1 MAIALARR
9 HTLPGFG
16 PTMGLTLLYVSLLV
30 LIPLTGLF
38 VKASALTAAEW
49 WQTVTSPRAIAAI
62 RLTIGAS
69 AAAAAI
75 NVVFGV
81 LLAWLLVR
89 HPIPGRRIVDA
100 LVDLPFALPT
110 AVAGIA
116 LTTVYSVNGWF
127 GRYLE
132 GIGIPVAFTPLGIV
146 VALTFVGLPFVVR
159 TVEPVLQ
166 DLDPE
171 IEEAAASLGAT
182 RLQVFSRVIVPT
194 ILPAA
199 LTGFSLAFAR
209 ALGEYGSVV
218 FISGNLP
225 LKTEIATLL
234 IMARL
239 EQYDYAGA
247 TALASVMLLLS
258 LSLLIAINLLQ
269 AWARR
274 RAV

>member
-1 MAIALARR
+1 MALALARR

-16 PTMGLTLLYVSLLV
+16 PTLGLTLLYVSLLV

-38 VKASALTAAEW
+38 AKASALSAGDW
-49 WQTVTSPRAIAAI
+49 WQVVTSPRALAAY
-62 RLTIGAS
+62 RLTIGAA

-75 NVVFGV
+75 NAAFGV

-100 LVDLPFALPT
+100 LIDLPFALPT

-116 LTTVYSVNGWF
+116 LTTVYSVNGWI
-127 GRYLE
+127 GSYLE
-132 GIGIPVAFTPLGIV
+132 AAGLPVAFTPLGIV

-234 IMARL
+234 IMAKL

-247 TALASVMLLLS
+247 TALAAVMLLLS
-258 LSLLIAINLLQ
+258 FSILIAINLLQ

>member
-1 MAIALARR
+1 MAVALARR

-30 LIPLTGLF
+30 LIPLAALF

-49 WQTVTSPRAIAAI
+49 WTTVTSPRAIAAY

-75 NVVFGV
+75 NAVFGV

-116 LTTVYSVNGWF
+116 LTTVYSVNGWL
-127 GRYLE
+127 GSYLE
-132 GIGIPVAFTPLGIV
+132 AAGFPVAFTPLGIV

-159 TVEPVLQ
+159 SVEPVLQ

-171 IEEAAASLGAT
+171 LEEAAASLGAT
-182 RLQVFSRVIVPT
+182 RWQVFSRVIVPT

-234 IMARL
+234 IMAKL

-258 LSLLIAINLLQ
+258 FSLLIAINLLQ

>member
-1 MAIALARR
+1 MAVALARR

-30 LIPLTGLF
+30 LIPLAGLF
-38 VKASALTAAEW
+38 VKASTLTAAEW
-49 WQTVTSPRAIAAI
+49 WTTVTSPRAIAAY

-75 NVVFGV
+75 NAVFGV

-116 LTTVYSVNGWF
+116 LTTVYSVNGWL
-127 GRYLE
+127 GSYLE
-132 GIGIPVAFTPLGIV
+132 AAGFPVAFTPLGIV

-171 IEEAAASLGAT
+171 LEEAAASLGAT

-234 IMARL
+234 IMAKL

-258 LSLLIAINLLQ
+258 FSLLITINLLQ